1 MATNDSPLSV
11 AASRALVLPL
21 GSGTGPVPDGST
33 IWGDYVTVA
42 TPTADLFR
50 DDFSSGDLSK
60 TVGSA
65 GWGSQRATSLVN
77 GDGCVVFSSGGSV
90 VDPPSCG
97 FDDREWEAIEG
108 DNSLRFRFPGGSDFP
123 MQTWSLGQPATR
135 QRSICMG
142 LRIRVPNTY
151 RHVNN
156 SGSSTN
162 NKFLALWMDG
172 RETNSDGGATVVFQT
187 RERGSNDGSSF
198 VVYCWNSA
206 DGFGDFASF
215 TDFIS
220 VPTSGGGQRDDRGR
234 WMDLKLQVAA
244 NAEDDTTGEETPGTG
259 TVEVWRRWQDEAEFS
274 QIMSAT
280 RDIPWPN
287 SGYDGWDTLQII
299 GGDNSHLDEGIE
311 WLLDKFEFAS
321 FPLVPAGTEGL

>member
-1 MATNDSPLSV
+1 MPNNQAHDPRVVDPVDRVAAAVGLSV
-11 AASRALVLPL
+11 APVD
-21 GSGTGPVPDGST
+21 GSQTPDGQT
-33 IWGDYVTVA
+33 IWGDYISA
-42 TPTADLFR
+42 QTPVADLFG

-65 GWGSQRATSLVN
+65 SWGSQRATSLVN

-90 VDPPSCG
+90 LDPPSCG
-97 FDDREWEAIEG
+97 FEDREWEAIEG
-108 DNSLRFRFPGGSDFP
+108 ANSLRFRFPGGAEFP

-135 QRSICMG
+135 QRDVCMG
-142 LRIRVPNTY
+142 LRIRVPTTY

-172 RETNSDGGATVVFQT
+172 REGNSDGGATVVFQT
-187 RERGSNDGSSF
+187 RERSNNDGSSF

-234 WMDLKLQVAA
+234 WMEIKPRIKA
-244 NAEDDTTGEETPGTG
+244 NDAGAGTG
-259 TVEVWRRWQDEAEFS
+259 AIQVWRRWQDEADFTL
-274 QIMSAT
+274 IMEAS
-280 RDIPWPN
+280 RDIPIPN